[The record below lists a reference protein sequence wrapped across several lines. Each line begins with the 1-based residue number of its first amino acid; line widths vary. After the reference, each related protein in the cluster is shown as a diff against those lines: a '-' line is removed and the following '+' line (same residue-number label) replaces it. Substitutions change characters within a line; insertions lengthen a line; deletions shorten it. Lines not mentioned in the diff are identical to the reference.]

1 MSGDDKLFD
10 QFCYA
15 QASFESSR
23 HIYRREHGPGQVRRF
38 FNTSFTAFELR
49 RYMMNYYYSKGSFT
63 ISELIE
69 VSEFSRPTVTNT
81 VLEAM
86 RMGYLEE
93 LPDKI
98 DRRRR
103 DSTFRV
109 RRTATPEASRRR
121 HRKFA
126 SSGGYVDLH
135 SPPTPHQYG
144 QRTHQS
150 PRRVSH
156 GR

>member
-1 MSGDDKLFD
+1 MSEADKLFD

-23 HIYRREHGPGQVRRF
+23 HVYRREHAPGQVRRF

-93 LPDKI
+93 LPNKI
-98 DRRRR
+98 DRHH
-103 DSTFRV
+103 SSSSPIYV
-109 RRTATPEASRRR
+109 RY
-121 HRKFA
+121 FA
-126 SSGGYVDLH
+126 
-135 SPPTPHQYG
+135 
-144 QRTHQS
+144 
-150 PRRVSH
+150 
-156 GR
+156 

>member
-1 MSGDDKLFD
+1 MSDNTTLFD

-63 ISELIE
+63 ITELIQ

-81 VLEAM
+81 VSEAVQI
-86 RMGYLEE
+86 GYLEE
-93 LPDKI
+93 LPNKI

-103 DSTFRV
+103 DFRP
-109 RRTATPEASRRR
+109 TAPMLEAWRNYCNALLTNS
-121 HRKFA
+121 KF
-126 SSGGYVDLH
+126 S
-135 SPPTPHQYG
+135 
-144 QRTHQS
+144 QS
-150 PRRVSH
+150 LKLAQTLISMRELEAKTTQSDM
-156 GR
+156 

>member
-1 MSGDDKLFD
+1 MSDEDKLFD
-10 QFCYA
+10 RFCFA

-63 ISELIE
+63 IAEIIE

-81 VLEAM
+81 VLEALD
-86 RMGYLEE
+86 MGYLEE
-93 LPDKI
+93 LPDKA

-103 DSTFRV
+103 DFRP
-109 RRTATPEASRRR
+109 TEPMLEAWRNYCNALLANL
-121 HRKFA
+121 KF
-126 SSGGYVDLH
+126 S
-135 SPPTPHQYG
+135 
-144 QRTHQS
+144 QS
-150 PRRVSH
+150 LKLAQTLISMRELEADKTQQDM
-156 GR
+156 

>member
-1 MSGDDKLFD
+1 MSDDDKLFE

-81 VLEAM
+81 VLEAVN
-86 RMGYLEE
+86 MGYLEE

-103 DSTFRV
+103 DFRP
-109 RRTATPEASRRR
+109 TAPMLEAWRNYCNALLANQ
-121 HRKFA
+121 KF
-126 SSGGYVDLH
+126 S
-135 SPPTPHQYG
+135 
-144 QRTHQS
+144 QS
-150 PRRVSH
+150 LKLAQTLISMRELEAETAQSDM
-156 GR
+156 

>member
-1 MSGDDKLFD
+1 MSGTEKLFD
-10 QFCYA
+10 RFCYA

-81 VLEAM
+81 VLDAVN
-86 RMGYLEE
+86 MGYLEE
-93 LPDKI
+93 LPNKI

-103 DSTFRV
+103 NFRPTSPMLEAWQNYCNALLANQKFSQSLKLAQTLISI
-109 RRTATPEASRRR
+109 RELEAKTALSDT
-121 HRKFA
+121 
-126 SSGGYVDLH
+126 
-135 SPPTPHQYG
+135 
-144 QRTHQS
+144 
-150 PRRVSH
+150 
-156 GR
+156 

>member
-1 MSGDDKLFD
+1 MSKDEMLFER
-10 QFCYA
+10 FCFA

-23 HIYRREHGPGQVRRF
+23 HIYQREHGPGQVRRF
-38 FNTSFTAFELR
+38 FNTSFTAFELC

-63 ISELIE
+63 LSEPIE

-93 LPDKI
+93 LPNKI

-103 DSTFRV
+103 DFRP
-109 RRTATPEASRRR
+109 TAPMLEAWQNYCNALLANQ
-121 HRKFA
+121 KF
-126 SSGGYVDLH
+126 S
-135 SPPTPHQYG
+135 
-144 QRTHQS
+144 QS
-150 PRRVSH
+150 LKLAQTLISMRELEAKTAQSDM
-156 GR
+156 